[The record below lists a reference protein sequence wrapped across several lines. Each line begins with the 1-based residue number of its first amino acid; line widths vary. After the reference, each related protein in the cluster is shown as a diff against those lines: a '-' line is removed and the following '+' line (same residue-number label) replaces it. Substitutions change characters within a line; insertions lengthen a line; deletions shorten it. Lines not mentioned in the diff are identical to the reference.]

1 MNCQTKLRINHLTAV
16 KSVAILENRNVY
28 PFCATS
34 IDEFVRWNIGKQRAS
49 EWRRAGLVR
58 ATVLTIIRKNKH
70 SSITEE
76 SVWPRH
82 TIMSWCRKNGFV
94 PMMSEKMTLLPEPK
108 WSGVELVSVSIAGD
122 LFSDLKEDRHLKLDF
137 SDEDIEIELVED
149 TTQEPPSDK
158 KNNNQ
163 SQHTN
168 VPYMNPASIFV
179 KETASQIGIDFKPVE
194 IEPSMHVPAIEEM
207 IFAACRE
214 FATDILRSSVNAGF
228 NRMGGQLCPEEI
240 TSSDI
245 YTAIKDNAEYDFLMN
260 TYLGVPKEANENT

>member
-1 MNCQTKLRINHLTAV
+1 MLQKLYC
-16 KSVAILENRNVY
+16 EN
-28 PFCATS
+28 
-34 IDEFVRWNIGKQRAS
+34 
-49 EWRRAGLVR
+49 WRRAGLVR

-94 PMMSEKMTLLPEPK
+94 PMM
-108 WSGVELVSVSIAGD
+108 SGVELVSVSIAGD

-207 IFAACRE
+207 IFAACQE